1 MIKLPITTIIVIW
14 QIIKSFWFVWVVVL
28 GIVVIQ
34 FLLNI
39 LSSKIEEIRL
49 KRWLEKHKKLEDWKK
64 LDGRE
69 FEKVVATIYK
79 NLGFKTKITGG
90 PGDRGVDIIA
100 WKDKKRIF
108 IQCKQKE
115 VVSPEDIRAF
125 YGSIVDQIKEEEKG
139 LLITTGVFTEEGF
152 DFIRNI
158 RNTSNIELIDGLK
171 LEKLARETIEE

>member
-1 MIKLPITTIIVIW
+1 VIRLPITTIIVIW
-14 QIIKSFWFVWVVVL
+14 QIIKSLWFVWVVAL

-39 LSSKIEEIRL
+39 LFRKIEEIRL

-79 NLGFKTKITGG
+79 NLGFKTKIIGG

-100 WKDKKRIF
+100 CKDKKRIF

-115 VVSPEDIRAF
+115 VVPPKDIREF

-139 LLITTGVFTEEGF
+139 LLITTGVFTEEGI
-152 DFIRNI
+152 DFISNK
-158 RNTSNIELIDGLK
+158 SNIELIDGLK
-171 LEKLARETIEE
+171 LEKLTRETIGEQR